1 MEKEINFES
10 ALKRL
15 EEIASKME
23 EGKLPL
29 DESVKLYEEG
39 VKLSKYC
46 SWKLSD
52 VDQKVETVNQ
62 MEFSE
67 EDAAKMECCQESK
80 LSSPVKKN
88 TSNQK
93 KKVKE
98 TEKKIEDEDIDLPFF
113 VSEEEVY
120 HS

>member
-15 EEIASKME
+15 EEIAAKME

-46 SWKLSD
+46 NWKLSD
-52 VDQKVETVNQ
+52 IDQKVEIVNQ
-62 MEFSE
+62 MELTE
-67 EDAAKMECCQESK
+67 EDVTKME
-80 LSSPVKKN
+80 SPQVKK
-88 TSNQK
+88 TTQK
-93 KKVKE
+93 KKTKE
-98 TEKKIEDEDIDLPFF
+98 AEKKVEIEEDVDLPFF
-113 VSEEEVY
+113 ISEEEVY

>member
-1 MEKEINFES
+1 MKEISFES

-15 EEIASKME
+15 EEIAVKME

-39 VKLSKYC
+39 IKLSKYC
-46 SWKLSD
+46 NWKLSD
-52 VDQKVETVNQ
+52 VDQKVEIVNQ
-62 MEFSE
+62 LEIT
-67 EDAAKMECCQESK
+67 EDDIAKME
-80 LSSPVKKN
+80 SPQVKK
-88 TSNQK
+88 TASTQK
-93 KKVKE
+93 KKAKE
-98 TEKKIEDEDIDLPFF
+98 VEKKIEEEDIDLPFF

>member
-1 MEKEINFES
+1 MGKEINFEF

-15 EEIASKME
+15 EEIAAKME

-46 SWKLSD
+46 SWKLSN

-67 EDAAKMECCQESK
+67 ETAAKMECCQEDNS
-80 LSSPVKKN
+80 LSQENESSSNRRKKA
-88 TSNQK
+88 K
-93 KKVKE
+93 AE
-98 TEKKIEDEDIDLPFF
+98 EKKIEEENVDLPFF
-113 VSEEEVY
+113 ISEEEIY

>member
-1 MEKEINFES
+1 MEKGINFES

-15 EEIASKME
+15 EEIAAEME
-23 EGKLPL
+23 DGKLSL

-52 VDQKVETVNQ
+52 VDQKVEMVNQ
-62 MEFSE
+62 AEFSE
-67 EDAAKMECCQESK
+67 EDAVKMECNQESK
-80 LSSPVKKN
+80 ASQVKKAL
-88 TSNQK
+88 SNQK
-93 KKVKE
+93 KKTKE
-98 TEKKIEDEDIDLPFF
+98 AENKPEEDVDLPFF
-113 VSEEEVY
+113 VSEEEIY

>member
-15 EEIASKME
+15 EEISAEME
-23 EGKLPL
+23 EGKLSL

-62 MEFSE
+62 MDFSE
-67 EDAAKMECCQESK
+67 EDAAKMECSQENKTSQT
-80 LSSPVKKN
+80 KK
-88 TSNQK
+88 TLSNQK
-93 KKVKE
+93 KK
-98 TEKKIEDEDIDLPFF
+98 TRDAEKKSEEEDVDLPFF
-113 VSEEEVY
+113 VSEEEIY

>member
-15 EEIASKME
+15 EEIAVKME

-46 SWKLSD
+46 NWKLSD
-52 VDQKVETVNQ
+52 IDQKVEIVNQ
-62 MEFSE
+62 MELTE
-67 EDAAKMECCQESK
+67 EDVAKME
-80 LSSPVKKN
+80 SPQVKK
-88 TSNQK
+88 TTQK
-93 KKVKE
+93 KKAKE
-98 TEKKIEDEDIDLPFF
+98 TEKKVEIEEDIDLPFF
-113 VSEEEVY
+113 ISEEEVY

>member
-15 EEIASKME
+15 EEIAVKME

-46 SWKLSD
+46 NWKLSD
-52 VDQKVETVNQ
+52 IDQKVEIVNQ
-62 MEFSE
+62 MELTE
-67 EDAAKMECCQESK
+67 EDVTKME
-80 LSSPVKKN
+80 SPQVKK
-88 TSNQK
+88 TTQK
-93 KKVKE
+93 KKTKE
-98 TEKKIEDEDIDLPFF
+98 AEKKVEIEEDVDLPFF
-113 VSEEEVY
+113 ISEEEVY

>member
-1 MEKEINFES
+1 MGKKINFES

-15 EEIASKME
+15 EEIAAKME

-29 DESVKLYEEG
+29 DELVKLYEEG

-46 SWKLSD
+46 SWKLSN

-67 EDAAKMECCQESK
+67 EIAAKMECHQDTGSFSQEVE
-80 LSSPVKKN
+80 LV
-88 TSNQK
+88 SNQK
-93 KKVKE
+93 KKAKIA
-98 TEKKIEDEDIDLPFF
+98 EKKVEEENVDLPFF
-113 VSEEEVY
+113 ISEEEIY